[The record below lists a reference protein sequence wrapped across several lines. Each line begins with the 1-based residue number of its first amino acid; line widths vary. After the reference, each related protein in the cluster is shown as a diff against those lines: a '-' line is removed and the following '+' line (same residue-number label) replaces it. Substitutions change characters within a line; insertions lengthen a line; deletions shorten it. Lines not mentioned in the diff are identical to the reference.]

1 LAGGEGVTHTE
12 LVPAALV
19 QGSRLARRAVAFA
32 LDDELSIDDAADRLF
47 KLAAG
52 DVDVLTRAL
61 DHVRSLA
68 LIPRN
73 EGYAPTNERAMQA
86 LTIALERTTA

>member
-1 LAGGEGVTHTE
+1 LAGDEDVTHTD

-19 QGSRLARRAVAFA
+19 HGNRLARRAAAFA
-32 LDDELSIDDAADRLF
+32 LDDEISIDDAANRLF

-52 DVDVLTRAL
+52 DADVLTRAL

-73 EGYAPTNERAMQA
+73 EGYAPTNARAMQA
-86 LTIALERTTA
+86 LTIALERTTS